1 MDFLGVN
8 AQLLGGFKYT
18 LLIFFI
24 TLIAAIPL
32 GLPIALGSMS
42 RFKPLRWISRAF
54 VWVIR
59 GTPLMLQ
66 IMVVF
71 YVPGLVFGTPFRS
84 RIIAVII
91 AFIINYAAYF
101 SEIYRGGIE
110 SIPAGQYEAGQVL
123 GLTKTQTFFKVVLF
137 QVVKRIMAPMSNE
150 VITLV
155 KDTSLAN
162 VIAVGELIMSA
173 QNIVKVYAI
182 IWPLFYTAIFYLI
195 FCGVLTLLFNALE
208 KKLLQRLTMAIL
220 EVKDLKKSFG
230 DSDVLKGISFSLEEK
245 NVLAI
250 IGSSGSGKTT
260 LLRCINM
267 LETADSGSIT
277 VDGGVVFDSDRT
289 EKLTAEQKRENQLKI
304 GLVFQSFNLFPQYT
318 ALENVTLAAKIHAKN
333 RPDFKQNRKAI
344 LAEIEE
350 NGKALLKKVG
360 LSDKMNNYPCELSG
374 GQQQR
379 VSIARAMALKPKIL
393 FFDEPTSALDP
404 ELTGEILK
412 VIKDL
417 AAEKMTMV
425 IVTHEMNF
433 AREAADRI
441 IFMDNGV
448 IEEEG
453 TPEEVFDNPKSER
466 TREFIAGYSD

>member
-1 MDFLGVN
+1 MDFLDVN

-110 SIPAGQYEAGQVL
+110 SIPSGQYEAGQVL

-162 VIAVGELIMSA
+162 VIAVGEFIMSA

-208 KKLLQRLTMAIL
+208 KKL
-220 EVKDLKKSFG
+220 
-230 DSDVLKGISFSLEEK
+230 
-245 NVLAI
+245 
-250 IGSSGSGKTT
+250 
-260 LLRCINM
+260 
-267 LETADSGSIT
+267 
-277 VDGGVVFDSDRT
+277 
-289 EKLTAEQKRENQLKI
+289 
-304 GLVFQSFNLFPQYT
+304 
-318 ALENVTLAAKIHAKN
+318 
-333 RPDFKQNRKAI
+333 
-344 LAEIEE
+344 
-350 NGKALLKKVG
+350 
-360 LSDKMNNYPCELSG
+360 NYYRG
-374 GQQQR
+374 
-379 VSIARAMALKPKIL
+379 
-393 FFDEPTSALDP
+393 
-404 ELTGEILK
+404 
-412 VIKDL
+412 
-417 AAEKMTMV
+417 
-425 IVTHEMNF
+425 
-433 AREAADRI
+433 
-441 IFMDNGV
+441 
-448 IEEEG
+448 
-453 TPEEVFDNPKSER
+453 
-466 TREFIAGYSD
+466 

>member
-8 AQLLGGFKYT
+8 AQLHGGFKYT

-24 TLIAAIPL
+24 TLVAAIPL

-110 SIPAGQYEAGQVL
+110 SIPVGQYEAGQVL

-208 KKLLQRLTMAIL
+208 KKL
-220 EVKDLKKSFG
+220 
-230 DSDVLKGISFSLEEK
+230 
-245 NVLAI
+245 
-250 IGSSGSGKTT
+250 
-260 LLRCINM
+260 
-267 LETADSGSIT
+267 
-277 VDGGVVFDSDRT
+277 
-289 EKLTAEQKRENQLKI
+289 
-304 GLVFQSFNLFPQYT
+304 
-318 ALENVTLAAKIHAKN
+318 
-333 RPDFKQNRKAI
+333 
-344 LAEIEE
+344 
-350 NGKALLKKVG
+350 
-360 LSDKMNNYPCELSG
+360 NYYRG
-374 GQQQR
+374 
-379 VSIARAMALKPKIL
+379 
-393 FFDEPTSALDP
+393 
-404 ELTGEILK
+404 
-412 VIKDL
+412 
-417 AAEKMTMV
+417 
-425 IVTHEMNF
+425 
-433 AREAADRI
+433 
-441 IFMDNGV
+441 
-448 IEEEG
+448 
-453 TPEEVFDNPKSER
+453 
-466 TREFIAGYSD
+466 

>member
-24 TLIAAIPL
+24 TLVAAIPL

-110 SIPAGQYEAGQVL
+110 SIPVGQHEAGQVL

-208 KKLLQRLTMAIL
+208 KKL
-220 EVKDLKKSFG
+220 
-230 DSDVLKGISFSLEEK
+230 
-245 NVLAI
+245 
-250 IGSSGSGKTT
+250 
-260 LLRCINM
+260 
-267 LETADSGSIT
+267 
-277 VDGGVVFDSDRT
+277 
-289 EKLTAEQKRENQLKI
+289 
-304 GLVFQSFNLFPQYT
+304 
-318 ALENVTLAAKIHAKN
+318 
-333 RPDFKQNRKAI
+333 
-344 LAEIEE
+344 
-350 NGKALLKKVG
+350 
-360 LSDKMNNYPCELSG
+360 NYYRG
-374 GQQQR
+374 
-379 VSIARAMALKPKIL
+379 
-393 FFDEPTSALDP
+393 
-404 ELTGEILK
+404 
-412 VIKDL
+412 
-417 AAEKMTMV
+417 
-425 IVTHEMNF
+425 
-433 AREAADRI
+433 
-441 IFMDNGV
+441 
-448 IEEEG
+448 
-453 TPEEVFDNPKSER
+453 
-466 TREFIAGYSD
+466 

>member
-24 TLIAAIPL
+24 TLVAAIPL

-110 SIPAGQYEAGQVL
+110 SIPVGQYEAGQVL

-195 FCGVLTLLFNALE
+195 FCGVLTLLFNVLE
-208 KKLLQRLTMAIL
+208 KKL
-220 EVKDLKKSFG
+220 
-230 DSDVLKGISFSLEEK
+230 
-245 NVLAI
+245 
-250 IGSSGSGKTT
+250 
-260 LLRCINM
+260 
-267 LETADSGSIT
+267 
-277 VDGGVVFDSDRT
+277 
-289 EKLTAEQKRENQLKI
+289 
-304 GLVFQSFNLFPQYT
+304 
-318 ALENVTLAAKIHAKN
+318 
-333 RPDFKQNRKAI
+333 
-344 LAEIEE
+344 
-350 NGKALLKKVG
+350 
-360 LSDKMNNYPCELSG
+360 NYYRG
-374 GQQQR
+374 
-379 VSIARAMALKPKIL
+379 
-393 FFDEPTSALDP
+393 
-404 ELTGEILK
+404 
-412 VIKDL
+412 
-417 AAEKMTMV
+417 
-425 IVTHEMNF
+425 
-433 AREAADRI
+433 
-441 IFMDNGV
+441 
-448 IEEEG
+448 
-453 TPEEVFDNPKSER
+453 
-466 TREFIAGYSD
+466 

>member
-24 TLIAAIPL
+24 TLVAAIPL

-110 SIPAGQYEAGQVL
+110 SIPVGQYEAGQVL

-137 QVVKRIMAPMSNE
+137 QVVKRIMAPISNE

-208 KKLLQRLTMAIL
+208 KKL
-220 EVKDLKKSFG
+220 
-230 DSDVLKGISFSLEEK
+230 
-245 NVLAI
+245 
-250 IGSSGSGKTT
+250 
-260 LLRCINM
+260 
-267 LETADSGSIT
+267 
-277 VDGGVVFDSDRT
+277 
-289 EKLTAEQKRENQLKI
+289 
-304 GLVFQSFNLFPQYT
+304 
-318 ALENVTLAAKIHAKN
+318 
-333 RPDFKQNRKAI
+333 
-344 LAEIEE
+344 
-350 NGKALLKKVG
+350 
-360 LSDKMNNYPCELSG
+360 NYYRG
-374 GQQQR
+374 
-379 VSIARAMALKPKIL
+379 
-393 FFDEPTSALDP
+393 
-404 ELTGEILK
+404 
-412 VIKDL
+412 
-417 AAEKMTMV
+417 
-425 IVTHEMNF
+425 
-433 AREAADRI
+433 
-441 IFMDNGV
+441 
-448 IEEEG
+448 
-453 TPEEVFDNPKSER
+453 
-466 TREFIAGYSD
+466 

>member
-24 TLIAAIPL
+24 TLVADIPL

-42 RFKPLRWISRAF
+42 RFKPLRWLSRAF

-110 SIPAGQYEAGQVL
+110 SIPVGQYEAGQVL

-208 KKLLQRLTMAIL
+208 KKL
-220 EVKDLKKSFG
+220 
-230 DSDVLKGISFSLEEK
+230 
-245 NVLAI
+245 
-250 IGSSGSGKTT
+250 
-260 LLRCINM
+260 
-267 LETADSGSIT
+267 
-277 VDGGVVFDSDRT
+277 
-289 EKLTAEQKRENQLKI
+289 
-304 GLVFQSFNLFPQYT
+304 
-318 ALENVTLAAKIHAKN
+318 
-333 RPDFKQNRKAI
+333 
-344 LAEIEE
+344 
-350 NGKALLKKVG
+350 
-360 LSDKMNNYPCELSG
+360 NYYRG
-374 GQQQR
+374 
-379 VSIARAMALKPKIL
+379 
-393 FFDEPTSALDP
+393 
-404 ELTGEILK
+404 
-412 VIKDL
+412 
-417 AAEKMTMV
+417 
-425 IVTHEMNF
+425 
-433 AREAADRI
+433 
-441 IFMDNGV
+441 
-448 IEEEG
+448 
-453 TPEEVFDNPKSER
+453 
-466 TREFIAGYSD
+466 

>member
-24 TLIAAIPL
+24 TLVAAIPL

-110 SIPAGQYEAGQVL
+110 SIPVGQYEAGQVL

-182 IWPLFYTAIFYLI
+182 IWPLFYAAIFYLI
-195 FCGVLTLLFNALE
+195 FCGILTLLFNALE
-208 KKLLQRLTMAIL
+208 
-220 EVKDLKKSFG
+220 
-230 DSDVLKGISFSLEEK
+230 
-245 NVLAI
+245 N
-250 IGSSGSGKTT
+250 
-260 LLRCINM
+260 
-267 LETADSGSIT
+267 
-277 VDGGVVFDSDRT
+277 
-289 EKLTAEQKRENQLKI
+289 
-304 GLVFQSFNLFPQYT
+304 
-318 ALENVTLAAKIHAKN
+318 
-333 RPDFKQNRKAI
+333 
-344 LAEIEE
+344 
-350 NGKALLKKVG
+350 
-360 LSDKMNNYPCELSG
+360 
-374 GQQQR
+374 
-379 VSIARAMALKPKIL
+379 
-393 FFDEPTSALDP
+393 
-404 ELTGEILK
+404 
-412 VIKDL
+412 
-417 AAEKMTMV
+417 
-425 IVTHEMNF
+425 
-433 AREAADRI
+433 
-441 IFMDNGV
+441 
-448 IEEEG
+448 
-453 TPEEVFDNPKSER
+453 
-466 TREFIAGYSD
+466 

>member
-173 QNIVKVYAI
+173 QNIVNVYAI

-208 KKLLQRLTMAIL
+208 KKL
-220 EVKDLKKSFG
+220 
-230 DSDVLKGISFSLEEK
+230 
-245 NVLAI
+245 
-250 IGSSGSGKTT
+250 
-260 LLRCINM
+260 
-267 LETADSGSIT
+267 
-277 VDGGVVFDSDRT
+277 
-289 EKLTAEQKRENQLKI
+289 
-304 GLVFQSFNLFPQYT
+304 
-318 ALENVTLAAKIHAKN
+318 
-333 RPDFKQNRKAI
+333 
-344 LAEIEE
+344 
-350 NGKALLKKVG
+350 
-360 LSDKMNNYPCELSG
+360 NYYRG
-374 GQQQR
+374 
-379 VSIARAMALKPKIL
+379 
-393 FFDEPTSALDP
+393 
-404 ELTGEILK
+404 
-412 VIKDL
+412 
-417 AAEKMTMV
+417 
-425 IVTHEMNF
+425 
-433 AREAADRI
+433 
-441 IFMDNGV
+441 
-448 IEEEG
+448 
-453 TPEEVFDNPKSER
+453 
-466 TREFIAGYSD
+466 

>member
-24 TLIAAIPL
+24 TLVAAIPL
-32 GLPIALGSMS
+32 GLPIALVSMS

-110 SIPAGQYEAGQVL
+110 SIPVGQYEAGQVL

-208 KKLLQRLTMAIL
+208 KKL
-220 EVKDLKKSFG
+220 
-230 DSDVLKGISFSLEEK
+230 
-245 NVLAI
+245 
-250 IGSSGSGKTT
+250 
-260 LLRCINM
+260 
-267 LETADSGSIT
+267 
-277 VDGGVVFDSDRT
+277 
-289 EKLTAEQKRENQLKI
+289 
-304 GLVFQSFNLFPQYT
+304 
-318 ALENVTLAAKIHAKN
+318 
-333 RPDFKQNRKAI
+333 
-344 LAEIEE
+344 
-350 NGKALLKKVG
+350 
-360 LSDKMNNYPCELSG
+360 NYYRG
-374 GQQQR
+374 
-379 VSIARAMALKPKIL
+379 
-393 FFDEPTSALDP
+393 
-404 ELTGEILK
+404 
-412 VIKDL
+412 
-417 AAEKMTMV
+417 
-425 IVTHEMNF
+425 
-433 AREAADRI
+433 
-441 IFMDNGV
+441 
-448 IEEEG
+448 
-453 TPEEVFDNPKSER
+453 
-466 TREFIAGYSD
+466 

>member
-24 TLIAAIPL
+24 TLVAAIPL

-42 RFKPLRWISRAF
+42 RFKPLRWLSRAF

-110 SIPAGQYEAGQVL
+110 SIPVGQYEAGQVL

-162 VIAVGELIMSA
+162 VIAVGELIISA

-208 KKLLQRLTMAIL
+208 KKL
-220 EVKDLKKSFG
+220 
-230 DSDVLKGISFSLEEK
+230 
-245 NVLAI
+245 
-250 IGSSGSGKTT
+250 
-260 LLRCINM
+260 
-267 LETADSGSIT
+267 
-277 VDGGVVFDSDRT
+277 
-289 EKLTAEQKRENQLKI
+289 
-304 GLVFQSFNLFPQYT
+304 
-318 ALENVTLAAKIHAKN
+318 
-333 RPDFKQNRKAI
+333 
-344 LAEIEE
+344 
-350 NGKALLKKVG
+350 
-360 LSDKMNNYPCELSG
+360 NYYRG
-374 GQQQR
+374 
-379 VSIARAMALKPKIL
+379 
-393 FFDEPTSALDP
+393 
-404 ELTGEILK
+404 
-412 VIKDL
+412 
-417 AAEKMTMV
+417 
-425 IVTHEMNF
+425 
-433 AREAADRI
+433 
-441 IFMDNGV
+441 
-448 IEEEG
+448 
-453 TPEEVFDNPKSER
+453 
-466 TREFIAGYSD
+466 

>member
-24 TLIAAIPL
+24 TLVAAIPL

-110 SIPAGQYEAGQVL
+110 SIPVGQYEAGQVL

-173 QNIVKVYAI
+173 QDIVKVYAI

-208 KKLLQRLTMAIL
+208 KKL
-220 EVKDLKKSFG
+220 
-230 DSDVLKGISFSLEEK
+230 
-245 NVLAI
+245 
-250 IGSSGSGKTT
+250 
-260 LLRCINM
+260 
-267 LETADSGSIT
+267 
-277 VDGGVVFDSDRT
+277 
-289 EKLTAEQKRENQLKI
+289 
-304 GLVFQSFNLFPQYT
+304 
-318 ALENVTLAAKIHAKN
+318 
-333 RPDFKQNRKAI
+333 
-344 LAEIEE
+344 
-350 NGKALLKKVG
+350 
-360 LSDKMNNYPCELSG
+360 NYYRG
-374 GQQQR
+374 
-379 VSIARAMALKPKIL
+379 
-393 FFDEPTSALDP
+393 
-404 ELTGEILK
+404 
-412 VIKDL
+412 
-417 AAEKMTMV
+417 
-425 IVTHEMNF
+425 
-433 AREAADRI
+433 
-441 IFMDNGV
+441 
-448 IEEEG
+448 
-453 TPEEVFDNPKSER
+453 
-466 TREFIAGYSD
+466 

>member
-24 TLIAAIPL
+24 TLVAAIPL

-71 YVPGLVFGTPFRS
+71 HVPGLVFGTPFRS

-110 SIPAGQYEAGQVL
+110 SIPVGQYEAGQVL

-208 KKLLQRLTMAIL
+208 KKL
-220 EVKDLKKSFG
+220 
-230 DSDVLKGISFSLEEK
+230 
-245 NVLAI
+245 
-250 IGSSGSGKTT
+250 
-260 LLRCINM
+260 
-267 LETADSGSIT
+267 
-277 VDGGVVFDSDRT
+277 
-289 EKLTAEQKRENQLKI
+289 
-304 GLVFQSFNLFPQYT
+304 
-318 ALENVTLAAKIHAKN
+318 
-333 RPDFKQNRKAI
+333 
-344 LAEIEE
+344 
-350 NGKALLKKVG
+350 
-360 LSDKMNNYPCELSG
+360 NYYRG
-374 GQQQR
+374 
-379 VSIARAMALKPKIL
+379 
-393 FFDEPTSALDP
+393 
-404 ELTGEILK
+404 
-412 VIKDL
+412 
-417 AAEKMTMV
+417 
-425 IVTHEMNF
+425 
-433 AREAADRI
+433 
-441 IFMDNGV
+441 
-448 IEEEG
+448 
-453 TPEEVFDNPKSER
+453 
-466 TREFIAGYSD
+466 

>member
-54 VWVIR
+54 VWAIR

-110 SIPAGQYEAGQVL
+110 SIPSGQYEAGQVL

-208 KKLLQRLTMAIL
+208 KKL
-220 EVKDLKKSFG
+220 
-230 DSDVLKGISFSLEEK
+230 
-245 NVLAI
+245 
-250 IGSSGSGKTT
+250 
-260 LLRCINM
+260 
-267 LETADSGSIT
+267 
-277 VDGGVVFDSDRT
+277 
-289 EKLTAEQKRENQLKI
+289 
-304 GLVFQSFNLFPQYT
+304 
-318 ALENVTLAAKIHAKN
+318 
-333 RPDFKQNRKAI
+333 
-344 LAEIEE
+344 
-350 NGKALLKKVG
+350 
-360 LSDKMNNYPCELSG
+360 NYYRG
-374 GQQQR
+374 
-379 VSIARAMALKPKIL
+379 
-393 FFDEPTSALDP
+393 
-404 ELTGEILK
+404 
-412 VIKDL
+412 
-417 AAEKMTMV
+417 
-425 IVTHEMNF
+425 
-433 AREAADRI
+433 
-441 IFMDNGV
+441 
-448 IEEEG
+448 
-453 TPEEVFDNPKSER
+453 
-466 TREFIAGYSD
+466 

>member
-24 TLIAAIPL
+24 TLVAAIPL

-110 SIPAGQYEAGQVL
+110 SIPVGQYEAGQVL
-123 GLTKTQTFFKVVLF
+123 GLTKTQTFFKIVLL

-208 KKLLQRLTMAIL
+208 KKL
-220 EVKDLKKSFG
+220 
-230 DSDVLKGISFSLEEK
+230 
-245 NVLAI
+245 
-250 IGSSGSGKTT
+250 
-260 LLRCINM
+260 
-267 LETADSGSIT
+267 
-277 VDGGVVFDSDRT
+277 
-289 EKLTAEQKRENQLKI
+289 
-304 GLVFQSFNLFPQYT
+304 
-318 ALENVTLAAKIHAKN
+318 
-333 RPDFKQNRKAI
+333 
-344 LAEIEE
+344 
-350 NGKALLKKVG
+350 
-360 LSDKMNNYPCELSG
+360 NYYRG
-374 GQQQR
+374 
-379 VSIARAMALKPKIL
+379 
-393 FFDEPTSALDP
+393 
-404 ELTGEILK
+404 
-412 VIKDL
+412 
-417 AAEKMTMV
+417 
-425 IVTHEMNF
+425 
-433 AREAADRI
+433 
-441 IFMDNGV
+441 
-448 IEEEG
+448 
-453 TPEEVFDNPKSER
+453 
-466 TREFIAGYSD
+466 

>member
-24 TLIAAIPL
+24 TLVAAIPL

-91 AFIINYAAYF
+91 SFIINYAAYF

-110 SIPAGQYEAGQVL
+110 SIPVGQYEAGQVL

-208 KKLLQRLTMAIL
+208 KKL
-220 EVKDLKKSFG
+220 
-230 DSDVLKGISFSLEEK
+230 
-245 NVLAI
+245 
-250 IGSSGSGKTT
+250 
-260 LLRCINM
+260 
-267 LETADSGSIT
+267 
-277 VDGGVVFDSDRT
+277 
-289 EKLTAEQKRENQLKI
+289 
-304 GLVFQSFNLFPQYT
+304 
-318 ALENVTLAAKIHAKN
+318 
-333 RPDFKQNRKAI
+333 
-344 LAEIEE
+344 
-350 NGKALLKKVG
+350 
-360 LSDKMNNYPCELSG
+360 NYYRG
-374 GQQQR
+374 
-379 VSIARAMALKPKIL
+379 
-393 FFDEPTSALDP
+393 
-404 ELTGEILK
+404 
-412 VIKDL
+412 
-417 AAEKMTMV
+417 
-425 IVTHEMNF
+425 
-433 AREAADRI
+433 
-441 IFMDNGV
+441 
-448 IEEEG
+448 
-453 TPEEVFDNPKSER
+453 
-466 TREFIAGYSD
+466 

>member
-24 TLIAAIPL
+24 TLVAAIPL

-110 SIPAGQYEAGQVL
+110 SIPVGQYEAGQVL

-208 KKLLQRLTMAIL
+208 KKL
-220 EVKDLKKSFG
+220 
-230 DSDVLKGISFSLEEK
+230 
-245 NVLAI
+245 
-250 IGSSGSGKTT
+250 
-260 LLRCINM
+260 
-267 LETADSGSIT
+267 
-277 VDGGVVFDSDRT
+277 
-289 EKLTAEQKRENQLKI
+289 
-304 GLVFQSFNLFPQYT
+304 
-318 ALENVTLAAKIHAKN
+318 
-333 RPDFKQNRKAI
+333 
-344 LAEIEE
+344 
-350 NGKALLKKVG
+350 
-360 LSDKMNNYPCELSG
+360 NYCRG
-374 GQQQR
+374 
-379 VSIARAMALKPKIL
+379 
-393 FFDEPTSALDP
+393 
-404 ELTGEILK
+404 
-412 VIKDL
+412 
-417 AAEKMTMV
+417 
-425 IVTHEMNF
+425 
-433 AREAADRI
+433 
-441 IFMDNGV
+441 
-448 IEEEG
+448 
-453 TPEEVFDNPKSER
+453 
-466 TREFIAGYSD
+466 

>member
-123 GLTKTQTFFKVVLF
+123 GLTKPQTFFKVVLF

-173 QNIVKVYAI
+173 QNIVKVYVI

-208 KKLLQRLTMAIL
+208 KKL
-220 EVKDLKKSFG
+220 
-230 DSDVLKGISFSLEEK
+230 
-245 NVLAI
+245 
-250 IGSSGSGKTT
+250 
-260 LLRCINM
+260 
-267 LETADSGSIT
+267 
-277 VDGGVVFDSDRT
+277 
-289 EKLTAEQKRENQLKI
+289 
-304 GLVFQSFNLFPQYT
+304 
-318 ALENVTLAAKIHAKN
+318 
-333 RPDFKQNRKAI
+333 
-344 LAEIEE
+344 
-350 NGKALLKKVG
+350 
-360 LSDKMNNYPCELSG
+360 NYYRG
-374 GQQQR
+374 
-379 VSIARAMALKPKIL
+379 
-393 FFDEPTSALDP
+393 
-404 ELTGEILK
+404 
-412 VIKDL
+412 
-417 AAEKMTMV
+417 
-425 IVTHEMNF
+425 
-433 AREAADRI
+433 
-441 IFMDNGV
+441 
-448 IEEEG
+448 
-453 TPEEVFDNPKSER
+453 
-466 TREFIAGYSD
+466 

>member
-1 MDFLGVN
+1 MNFLGVN

-24 TLIAAIPL
+24 TLVAAIPL

-110 SIPAGQYEAGQVL
+110 SIPVGQYEAGQVL

-162 VIAVGELIMSA
+162 VIAVSELIMSA

-208 KKLLQRLTMAIL
+208 KKL
-220 EVKDLKKSFG
+220 
-230 DSDVLKGISFSLEEK
+230 
-245 NVLAI
+245 
-250 IGSSGSGKTT
+250 
-260 LLRCINM
+260 
-267 LETADSGSIT
+267 
-277 VDGGVVFDSDRT
+277 
-289 EKLTAEQKRENQLKI
+289 
-304 GLVFQSFNLFPQYT
+304 
-318 ALENVTLAAKIHAKN
+318 
-333 RPDFKQNRKAI
+333 
-344 LAEIEE
+344 
-350 NGKALLKKVG
+350 
-360 LSDKMNNYPCELSG
+360 NYYRG
-374 GQQQR
+374 
-379 VSIARAMALKPKIL
+379 
-393 FFDEPTSALDP
+393 
-404 ELTGEILK
+404 
-412 VIKDL
+412 
-417 AAEKMTMV
+417 
-425 IVTHEMNF
+425 
-433 AREAADRI
+433 
-441 IFMDNGV
+441 
-448 IEEEG
+448 
-453 TPEEVFDNPKSER
+453 
-466 TREFIAGYSD
+466 

>member
-42 RFKPLRWISRAF
+42 RFKPLRWTSRAF

-208 KKLLQRLTMAIL
+208 KKL
-220 EVKDLKKSFG
+220 
-230 DSDVLKGISFSLEEK
+230 
-245 NVLAI
+245 
-250 IGSSGSGKTT
+250 
-260 LLRCINM
+260 
-267 LETADSGSIT
+267 
-277 VDGGVVFDSDRT
+277 
-289 EKLTAEQKRENQLKI
+289 
-304 GLVFQSFNLFPQYT
+304 
-318 ALENVTLAAKIHAKN
+318 
-333 RPDFKQNRKAI
+333 
-344 LAEIEE
+344 
-350 NGKALLKKVG
+350 
-360 LSDKMNNYPCELSG
+360 NYYRG
-374 GQQQR
+374 
-379 VSIARAMALKPKIL
+379 
-393 FFDEPTSALDP
+393 
-404 ELTGEILK
+404 
-412 VIKDL
+412 
-417 AAEKMTMV
+417 
-425 IVTHEMNF
+425 
-433 AREAADRI
+433 
-441 IFMDNGV
+441 
-448 IEEEG
+448 
-453 TPEEVFDNPKSER
+453 
-466 TREFIAGYSD
+466 

>member
-123 GLTKTQTFFKVVLF
+123 GLTKTQTFFNVVLF

-208 KKLLQRLTMAIL
+208 KKL
-220 EVKDLKKSFG
+220 
-230 DSDVLKGISFSLEEK
+230 
-245 NVLAI
+245 
-250 IGSSGSGKTT
+250 
-260 LLRCINM
+260 
-267 LETADSGSIT
+267 
-277 VDGGVVFDSDRT
+277 
-289 EKLTAEQKRENQLKI
+289 
-304 GLVFQSFNLFPQYT
+304 
-318 ALENVTLAAKIHAKN
+318 
-333 RPDFKQNRKAI
+333 
-344 LAEIEE
+344 
-350 NGKALLKKVG
+350 
-360 LSDKMNNYPCELSG
+360 NYYRG
-374 GQQQR
+374 
-379 VSIARAMALKPKIL
+379 
-393 FFDEPTSALDP
+393 
-404 ELTGEILK
+404 
-412 VIKDL
+412 
-417 AAEKMTMV
+417 
-425 IVTHEMNF
+425 
-433 AREAADRI
+433 
-441 IFMDNGV
+441 
-448 IEEEG
+448 
-453 TPEEVFDNPKSER
+453 
-466 TREFIAGYSD
+466 

>member
-110 SIPAGQYEAGQVL
+110 SIPAGQYEAGQGL

-208 KKLLQRLTMAIL
+208 KKL
-220 EVKDLKKSFG
+220 
-230 DSDVLKGISFSLEEK
+230 
-245 NVLAI
+245 
-250 IGSSGSGKTT
+250 
-260 LLRCINM
+260 
-267 LETADSGSIT
+267 
-277 VDGGVVFDSDRT
+277 
-289 EKLTAEQKRENQLKI
+289 
-304 GLVFQSFNLFPQYT
+304 
-318 ALENVTLAAKIHAKN
+318 
-333 RPDFKQNRKAI
+333 
-344 LAEIEE
+344 
-350 NGKALLKKVG
+350 
-360 LSDKMNNYPCELSG
+360 NYYRG
-374 GQQQR
+374 
-379 VSIARAMALKPKIL
+379 
-393 FFDEPTSALDP
+393 
-404 ELTGEILK
+404 
-412 VIKDL
+412 
-417 AAEKMTMV
+417 
-425 IVTHEMNF
+425 
-433 AREAADRI
+433 
-441 IFMDNGV
+441 
-448 IEEEG
+448 
-453 TPEEVFDNPKSER
+453 
-466 TREFIAGYSD
+466 

>member
-24 TLIAAIPL
+24 TLVAAIPL

-110 SIPAGQYEAGQVL
+110 SIPVGQYEAGQVL
-123 GLTKTQTFFKVVLF
+123 GLTKTQTFFKVLF

-182 IWPLFYTAIFYLI
+182 IWPLFYRDILPH
-195 FCGVLTLLFNALE
+195 LLRSSHLLFNAR
-208 KKLLQRLTMAIL
+208 K
-220 EVKDLKKSFG
+220 
-230 DSDVLKGISFSLEEK
+230 
-245 NVLAI
+245 
-250 IGSSGSGKTT
+250 
-260 LLRCINM
+260 
-267 LETADSGSIT
+267 ET
-277 VDGGVVFDSDRT
+277 
-289 EKLTAEQKRENQLKI
+289 
-304 GLVFQSFNLFPQYT
+304 
-318 ALENVTLAAKIHAKN
+318 
-333 RPDFKQNRKAI
+333 
-344 LAEIEE
+344 
-350 NGKALLKKVG
+350 
-360 LSDKMNNYPCELSG
+360 
-374 GQQQR
+374 
-379 VSIARAMALKPKIL
+379 
-393 FFDEPTSALDP
+393 
-404 ELTGEILK
+404 
-412 VIKDL
+412 
-417 AAEKMTMV
+417 
-425 IVTHEMNF
+425 
-433 AREAADRI
+433 
-441 IFMDNGV
+441 
-448 IEEEG
+448 
-453 TPEEVFDNPKSER
+453 
-466 TREFIAGYSD
+466 

>member
-1 MDFLGVN
+1 MDFLGFN

-24 TLIAAIPL
+24 TLVAAIPL

-110 SIPAGQYEAGQVL
+110 SIPVGQYEAGQVL

-208 KKLLQRLTMAIL
+208 KKL
-220 EVKDLKKSFG
+220 
-230 DSDVLKGISFSLEEK
+230 
-245 NVLAI
+245 
-250 IGSSGSGKTT
+250 
-260 LLRCINM
+260 
-267 LETADSGSIT
+267 
-277 VDGGVVFDSDRT
+277 
-289 EKLTAEQKRENQLKI
+289 
-304 GLVFQSFNLFPQYT
+304 
-318 ALENVTLAAKIHAKN
+318 
-333 RPDFKQNRKAI
+333 
-344 LAEIEE
+344 
-350 NGKALLKKVG
+350 
-360 LSDKMNNYPCELSG
+360 NYYRG
-374 GQQQR
+374 
-379 VSIARAMALKPKIL
+379 
-393 FFDEPTSALDP
+393 
-404 ELTGEILK
+404 
-412 VIKDL
+412 
-417 AAEKMTMV
+417 
-425 IVTHEMNF
+425 
-433 AREAADRI
+433 
-441 IFMDNGV
+441 
-448 IEEEG
+448 
-453 TPEEVFDNPKSER
+453 
-466 TREFIAGYSD
+466 

>member
-24 TLIAAIPL
+24 TLVAAIPL

-42 RFKPLRWISRAF
+42 RFKPLRWLSRAF

-110 SIPAGQYEAGQVL
+110 SIPVGQYEAGQVL

-137 QVVKRIMAPMSNE
+137 QVVTRIMAPMSNE

-208 KKLLQRLTMAIL
+208 KKL
-220 EVKDLKKSFG
+220 
-230 DSDVLKGISFSLEEK
+230 
-245 NVLAI
+245 
-250 IGSSGSGKTT
+250 
-260 LLRCINM
+260 
-267 LETADSGSIT
+267 
-277 VDGGVVFDSDRT
+277 
-289 EKLTAEQKRENQLKI
+289 
-304 GLVFQSFNLFPQYT
+304 
-318 ALENVTLAAKIHAKN
+318 
-333 RPDFKQNRKAI
+333 
-344 LAEIEE
+344 
-350 NGKALLKKVG
+350 
-360 LSDKMNNYPCELSG
+360 NYYRG
-374 GQQQR
+374 
-379 VSIARAMALKPKIL
+379 
-393 FFDEPTSALDP
+393 
-404 ELTGEILK
+404 
-412 VIKDL
+412 
-417 AAEKMTMV
+417 
-425 IVTHEMNF
+425 
-433 AREAADRI
+433 
-441 IFMDNGV
+441 
-448 IEEEG
+448 
-453 TPEEVFDNPKSER
+453 
-466 TREFIAGYSD
+466 